1 MGEFNAEDKI
11 LCVLGSGVYKLI
23 SPDLATHFDENIVIL
38 EKWITEKPLTAV
50 YYDGE
55 KDQWFVKRFLIEAS
69 KGPVTFISEHPKSKL
84 GIASLLHHP
93 VVYVRFD
100 KRNKLA
106 KNKMDE
112 SIDLREFIAVKG
124 LKAIGNRLT
133 AYPVLNIELLDADP
147 QREIEAENMLQ
158 ELIAARQPEK
168 IEIDRNEELF
178 DLEETIRQ
186 NPDDIDFEIEGLE
199 EEMARFKEQRKSGAI
214 PDPPKPEKKPRSKPE
229 PPGEQASLF

>member
-1 MGEFNAEDKI
+1 
-11 LCVLGSGVYKLI
+11 
-23 SPDLATHFDENIVIL
+23 
-38 EKWITEKPLTAV
+38 
-50 YYDGE
+50 
-55 KDQWFVKRFLIEAS
+55 
-69 KGPVTFISEHPKSKL
+69 
-84 GIASLLHHP
+84 
-93 VVYVRFD
+93 
-100 KRNKLA
+100 
-106 KNKMDE
+106 
-112 SIDLREFIAVKG
+112 VKG

-147 QREIEAENMLQ
+147 QREIEAENMLN

-168 IEIDRNEELF
+168 VEVDRNEELF

-214 PDPPKPEKKPRSKPE
+214 PDLPKPEKKSKPE

>member
-1 MGEFNAEDKI
+1 
-11 LCVLGSGVYKLI
+11 
-23 SPDLATHFDENIVIL
+23 
-38 EKWITEKPLTAV
+38 
-50 YYDGE
+50 
-55 KDQWFVKRFLIEAS
+55 
-69 KGPVTFISEHPKSKL
+69 
-84 GIASLLHHP
+84 LHHP
-93 VVYVRFD
+93 VIYVRFD
-100 KRNKLA
+100 KRNKIA

-133 AYPVLNIELLDADP
+133 TYPVLNIELLDADP

-168 IEIDRNEELF
+168 VEIDRNEELF

-214 PDPPKPEKKPRSKPE
+214 PDPPKPEKKSKDKLE
-229 PPGEQASLF
+229 PPGEQGSLF